1 MERVEAILEPFEPE
15 VRREIVE
22 RTMLVHEGPLPPASL
37 LRDYDAV
44 VPGLAREIADGA
56 AEERRFGVSGAAN
69 AARGEASLRVRGETL
84 VLRPSFAA
92 LVAAEGELGSLFAL
106 VERAAAGRLMLGEL
120 VALLW
125 HCLRDP
131 VAMSREEFA
140 EAVTAAGIA
149 AATPAL
155 KMLIAQ
161 ILGGR

>member
-1 MERVEAILEPFEPE
+1 M
-15 VRREIVE
+15 
-22 RTMLVHEGPLPPASL
+22 
-37 LRDYDAV
+37 
-44 VPGLAREIADGA
+44 
-56 AEERRFGVSGAAN
+56 SGEAN

-92 LVAAEGELGSLFAL
+92 LVAAEGEVGSLFAL
-106 VERAAAGRLMLGEL
+106 VERAAAGRLTLAEL

-140 EAVTAAGIA
+140 EGVTAAGIA